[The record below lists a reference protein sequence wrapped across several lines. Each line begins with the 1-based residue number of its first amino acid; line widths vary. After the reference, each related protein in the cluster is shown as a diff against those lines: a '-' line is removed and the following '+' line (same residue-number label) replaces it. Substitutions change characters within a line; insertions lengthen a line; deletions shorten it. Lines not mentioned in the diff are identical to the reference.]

1 MNDRKFTR
9 LIRNSE
15 IKIFDIF
22 VPFRWFFC
30 DFFSV
35 DKMNEKMEKEKS
47 AESIA
52 MRKFDYYRRFLAQVR
67 TREYF
72 CFIYLEIYG
81 V

>member
-1 MNDRKFTR
+1 
-9 LIRNSE
+9 
-15 IKIFDIF
+15 
-22 VPFRWFFC
+22 
-30 DFFSV
+30 
-35 DKMNEKMEKEKS
+35 MNEKMEKEKS

-81 V
+81 VQRDQLINLR